1 LESPQLER
9 WAMNFLQAQ
18 PPAQIKVDGVVCDYL
33 RQKVLSKMF
42 KFVNGKGI
50 DGHGLGYRFTKA
62 DYSHLLYDE
71 EVQQTVCTSNTARR
85 WYREARNGKWKAG
98 LGGHHNRVQ
107 NVRMTEDVKS
117 CLYEIVLREPFATG
131 EWYAIQLYQ
140 ESGEMFCSRYIN
152 RILKNMKMT
161 VKNVTYE
168 RKNKFTEVNLE
179 YYINWVTHYK
189 VIDRRRVLFVDQTGF
204 NRFSFHKKRGRAP
217 AGYRCLR

>member
-1 LESPQLER
+1 
-9 WAMNFLQAQ
+9 MNFLQAQ

-107 NVRMTEDVKS
+107 N
-117 CLYEIVLREPFATG
+117 
-131 EWYAIQLYQ
+131 
-140 ESGEMFCSRYIN
+140 
-152 RILKNMKMT
+152 
-161 VKNVTYE
+161 
-168 RKNKFTEVNLE
+168 
-179 YYINWVTHYK
+179 
-189 VIDRRRVLFVDQTGF
+189 DRRRQIVPL
-204 NRFSFHKKRGRAP
+204 
-217 AGYRCLR
+217 

>member
-1 LESPQLER
+1 
-9 WAMNFLQAQ
+9 
-18 PPAQIKVDGVVCDYL
+18 
-33 RQKVLSKMF
+33 
-42 KFVNGKGI
+42 
-50 DGHGLGYRFTKA
+50 
-62 DYSHLLYDE
+62 
-71 EVQQTVCTSNTARR
+71 
-85 WYREARNGKWKAG
+85 
-98 LGGHHNRVQ
+98 
-107 NVRMTEDVKS
+107 MTEDVKS